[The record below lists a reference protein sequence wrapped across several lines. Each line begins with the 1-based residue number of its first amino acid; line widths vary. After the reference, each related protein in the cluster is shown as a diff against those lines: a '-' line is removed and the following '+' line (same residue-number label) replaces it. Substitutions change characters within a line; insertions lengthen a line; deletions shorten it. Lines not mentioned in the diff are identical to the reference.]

1 MSRQSQAIAKA
12 EARKAEAAAFIQK
25 VIITKNGG
33 KSGWFSSGKTVDVAN
48 GVVNLKYYESLLQ
61 DNIVIEVT
69 YADTGAAVNKK
80 PALTG
85 LPIERECNVQVKIK
99 DNKGTTLDFSNGRN
113 NALKVENIESLSDD
127 PTKTTVVLQL
137 ITTEAVKNNYSGVEV
152 RGDGKISENVK
163 RLLKDKEFLASKK
176 KLHIDETA
184 NNMNYCFAK
193 KRPFFV
199 INKISKDAVPQ
210 GSGGE
215 SGSKL
220 GKSAGFLFWETYKGY
235 YFKGID
241 TLFDQKKKI
250 SILYNNNPGD
260 VPEQY
265 DTKALEYSKGGS
277 PSLTTMLRG
286 GAWNTKITQFNPFD
300 LSYKVSSLSAEEL
313 QKNLDIAGKTF
324 PALNE
329 EFNNQEKNKNF
340 SRSTFIVDVPGVLPE
355 GTGLGVEQQ
364 QLGEKSKELNFDSA
378 SILNQ
383 SIMRYHQ
390 MFNSK
395 VIVTIPG
402 DFSLHAGDAVW
413 FDTVGHAESKNKAC
427 GDEVDKENG
436 GQYIIA
442 TLCHYLT
449 TDETYTKLVLIR
461 DSVGR
466 LGTPTDGK
474 SS

>member
-1 MSRQSQAIAKA
+1 MSRQSQATAKA
-12 EARKAEAAAFIQK
+12 EARRAAAAAFIQK
-25 VIITKNGG
+25 VIVTSNGG
-33 KSGWFSSGKTVDVAN
+33 KQGWFSSGKTVDLAS
-48 GVVNLKYYESLLQ
+48 GIVNLKYYESLLQ
-61 DNIVIEVT
+61 DNIVVEVI
-69 YADTGAAVNKK
+69 YADSGGAIDNK

-99 DNKGTTLDFSNGRN
+99 DNKGTTLDFSNRRN
-113 NALKVENIESLSDD
+113 NSFKVENIQSVSDD
-127 PTKTTVVLQL
+127 PTKTAVVMHLV
-137 ITTEAVKNNYSGVEV
+137 TTEAVKNNYSGVEV
-152 RGDGKISENVK
+152 RGDGKISENVE
-163 RLLKDKEFLASKK
+163 RLLKDKEFLNSKK

-199 INKISKDAVPQ
+199 INRISKDAVPQ
-210 GSGGE
+210 GAGGE

-220 GKSAGFLFWETYKGY
+220 GKSAGFLFYETYKGY

-241 TLFDQKKKI
+241 TLFGQQKKL
-250 SILYNNNPGD
+250 SILYNNSPGD
-260 VPEQY
+260 TPPEGY
-265 DTKALEYSKGGS
+265 GAKALEYSKAGA
-277 PSLTTMLRG
+277 PSLTKLLRG
-286 GAWNTKITQFNPFD
+286 GAWNTKITRFNLFD
-300 LSYKVSSLSAEEL
+300 MSYKVDSLSAEDL
-313 QKNLDIAGKTF
+313 QKSLDLAGKNF

-340 SRSTFIVDVPGVLPE
+340 SRSTFIVDVPGFLSE
-355 GTGLGVEQQ
+355 GTGLGDKQQ
-364 QLGEKSKELNFDSA
+364 QLEKSKELTFDSA

-383 SIMRYHQ
+383 SIMRYNQ

-395 VIVTIPG
+395 VTVTIPG

-413 FDTVGHAESKNKAC
+413 IDTVAHSESKNKAC

-436 GQYIIA
+436 GQYVIA

-449 TDETYTKLVLIR
+449 TDETYTKLVLFR

-466 LGTPTDGK
+466 DGTPTDGK

>member
-1 MSRQSQAIAKA
+1 MSRQSQAKAKA
-12 EARKAEAAAFIQK
+12 EARREAAAAHIQK
-25 VIITKNGG
+25 VIITSNGG
-33 KSGWFSSGKTVDVAN
+33 KKGWFSSGKTVDIAN

-61 DNIVIEVT
+61 DNIVVEVV
-69 YADTGAAVNKK
+69 YADTGGAVDNK

-85 LPIERECNVQVKIK
+85 LPIERECNVQLKIK
-99 DNKGTTLDFSNGRN
+99 DNKGKTLDFSNGRN
-113 NALKVENIESLSDD
+113 NSFKVENIQSLSDD
-127 PTKTTVVLQL
+127 PTKTAAVLHL
-137 ITTEAVKNNYSGVEV
+137 VTTEAVKNNYSGVET
-152 RGDGKISENVK
+152 RGDGKISEQVK
-163 RLLKDKEFLASKK
+163 TILKDKEFLNSKK

-210 GSGGE
+210 GSSGG

-220 GKSAGFLFWETYKGY
+220 GKSAGFIFYETYKGY

-241 TLFDQKKKI
+241 TLFGQQKKI
-250 SILYNNNPGD
+250 SILYNNSPGEEP
-260 VPEQY
+260 PEGYQA
-265 DTKALEYSKGGS
+265 KALEYSKAGA
-277 PSLTTMLRG
+277 PSLTKLLRG
-286 GAWNTKITQFNPFD
+286 GAWNTKITRFNLFD
-300 LSYKVSSLSAEEL
+300 MSYKVDSLSAEEL
-313 QKNLDIAGKTF
+313 QKSLDLAGSAF

-340 SRSTFIVDVPGVLPE
+340 SRSTFVVEAPGHMPE
-355 GTGLGVEQQ
+355 GTGLGDTQQ
-364 QLGEKSKELNFDSA
+364 QLEKSQELSFDSG

-383 SIMRYHQ
+383 SIMRYNQ

-395 VIVTIPG
+395 VTVTIPG

-413 FDTVGHAESKNKAC
+413 IDTVAHSPSKNKAC
-427 GDEVDKENG
+427 EDEVDKKDG
-436 GQYIIA
+436 GQYVIA

-449 TDETYTKLVLIR
+449 TDETYTKLVLFR

-466 LGTPTDGK
+466 KGTAVDGK